1 MTTTI
6 LDRVVRW
13 NLDFGGDIY
22 GDERERLRWYEG
34 MTTAASLHHLLLPWA
49 AAVMVWALGKPSV
62 LPLAVMLAALWVPM
76 MVATLYV
83 RHRQVDTTPRS
94 WSAKRI
100 VLLVAG
106 VTPYAVFVVGAQYVT
121 DPDDS
126 SWLGSAVGS
135 VFGALLGV
143 AAAIVKGR
151 RRARQEALAG
161 DED

>member
-13 NLDFGGDIY
+13 NLDPGGDLY

-34 MTTAASLHHLLLPWA
+34 MTTAASLHGILLPWA
-49 AAVMVWALGKPSV
+49 AAVMVWALGRPSV
-62 LPLAVMLAALWVPM
+62 LPLSVMLAALWVPLM
-76 MVATLYV
+76 TATLYV
-83 RHRQVDTTPRS
+83 RRRQVDTTPRT

-100 VLLVAG
+100 ILLLAT
-106 VTPYAVFVVGAQYVT
+106 VTPYAVFVVGARYVT

-126 SWLGSAVGS
+126 SWLGSAGGGV
-135 VFGALLGV
+135 VGALLGIAV
-143 AAAIVKGR
+143 TIVKGR